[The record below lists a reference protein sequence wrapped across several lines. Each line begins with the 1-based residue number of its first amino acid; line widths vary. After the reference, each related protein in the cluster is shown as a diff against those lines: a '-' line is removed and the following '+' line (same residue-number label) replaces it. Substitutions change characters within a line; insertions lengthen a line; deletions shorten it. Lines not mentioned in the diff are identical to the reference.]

1 MIKKKQI
8 KLNNKGKKGRQ
19 ENRFAEIAKLGETVF
34 HTKDLANLWQIK
46 NPNTLYTTIKRYVQ
60 KGLLFRI
67 YKGFYSIK
75 LINQLDPTMLGIK
88 SLRQFAYVS
97 AETVLSQSGI
107 IQQNINFIS
116 LISSQSKKFSIPKI
130 PNHYYSRKLKDEY
143 LYQSAGII
151 EKNGIKTATIER
163 AAADLLYFNPKTY
176 FDADKLIDWE
186 KVKKIQ
192 QEIGYPLTP
201 KRYDLAKSKRGN
213 S

>member
-1 MIKKKQI
+1 MIKKKRI
-8 KLNNKGKKGRQ
+8 KLNNKGRKGRQ
-19 ENRFAEIAKLGETVF
+19 ENRFAQIAKLGETVF

-46 NPNTLYTTIKRYVQ
+46 NPNTLYTTIKRYVR
-60 KGLLFRI
+60 KELLFRI

-75 LINQLDPTMLGIK
+75 PINQLDPTMLGIK
-88 SLRQFAYVS
+88 SLHKFAYVS

-116 LISSQSKKFSIPKI
+116 LISSQSKKFSIPGI

-151 EKNGIKTATIER
+151 EKNGVKIAAIER
-163 AAADLLYFNPKTY
+163 AVADLLYFNPKTY
-176 FDADKLIDWE
+176 FDADKLIDWK

-201 KRYDLAKSKRGN
+201 KRYDSAKSKRGN